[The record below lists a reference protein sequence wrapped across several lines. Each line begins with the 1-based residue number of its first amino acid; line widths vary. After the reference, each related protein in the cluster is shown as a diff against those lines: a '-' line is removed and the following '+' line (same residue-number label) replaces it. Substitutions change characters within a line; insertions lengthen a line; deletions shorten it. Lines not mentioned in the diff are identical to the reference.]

1 MNEARQQHIE
11 NRAMLTA
18 IGEMQTRPAGKCP
31 LSDLM
36 DMCSLF
42 RTRALPEYAA
52 TLAFSH
58 EIQTGQ
64 EVDIFIDLNQDISE
78 WEQSD
83 LEYSIDFETALTS
96 MKNGLQKSRELANS
110 GATNGTN
117 IIDFASYKRRRT
129 AAA

>member
-18 IGEMQTRPAGKCP
+18 IAEMQVRPAGKCP

-36 DMCSLF
+36 DMCILF
-42 RTRALPEYAA
+42 RSRVLPDYAA

-64 EVDIFIDLNQDISE
+64 QVDIFIDLDQDFSE

-83 LEYSIDFETALTS
+83 IEYSIDFETALTS

-110 GATNGTN
+110 GAHDGTN
-117 IIDFASYKRRRT
+117 VIDFASYKRRREL
-129 AAA
+129 AA